1 IWTIVPGLTKGL
13 KMRYLRYL
21 ALLGIF
27 MLNASYS
34 KAQVSV
40 GIGVGP
46 GYGYVGAAPVCS
58 YGYYD
63 YYPYE
68 CAPYGFYGPDYF
80 VGGVFIGAGPWYRG
94 YYGRGGYGYYGR
106 GRGYARGYNND
117 RYYGRANGYNGRDYG
132 FSGRRSNGNYGRSN
146 GYSGHNN
153 GYSGRGNGYSGHGG
167 GESRGSGGGGY
178 HGGHGGE
185 GSHGNGGGGSR
196 GGGHRYFA
204 PNYSTEKTNG

>member
-1 IWTIVPGLTKGL
+1 
-13 KMRYLRYL
+13 MRYLKYL

-27 MLNASYS
+27 MLTASYS

-40 GIGVGP
+40 GIAVGP
-46 GYGYVGAAPVCS
+46 GYGYVGAAPVCA

-80 VGGVFIGAGPWYRG
+80 VGGVFIGAGPRYRG

-106 GRGYARGYNND
+106 GRGYARGYESD
-117 RYYGRANGYNGRDYG
+117 RYYDGRGNGYNGRANGYYGRGNGH
-132 FSGRRSNGNYGRSN
+132 SGRNGGNDGRGN
-146 GYSGHNN
+146 AYSGHSN

-167 GESRGSGGGGY
+167 GN
-178 HGGHGGE
+178 HGGHGSE
-185 GSHGNGGGGSR
+185 GSHGNGSGGSR
-196 GGGHRYFA
+196 GGGHR
-204 PNYSTEKTNG
+204 

>member
-1 IWTIVPGLTKGL
+1 
-13 KMRYLRYL
+13 MRYLRYL

-27 MLNASYS
+27 MLTASYS

-63 YYPYE
+63 YYPYA

-106 GRGYARGYNND
+106 GRGYARGYSND
-117 RYYGRANGYNGRDYG
+117 PLLWSWQQQLLQRSRQRLLR
-132 FSGRRSNGNYGRSN
+132 SQRRQLWARQWVLRPQQWLLWSWQRLFRSW
-146 GYSGHNN
+146 
-153 GYSGRGNGYSGHGG
+153 RW
-167 GESRGSGGGGY
+167 
-178 HGGHGGE
+178 
-185 GSHGNGGGGSR
+185 
-196 GGGHRYFA
+196 
-204 PNYSTEKTNG
+204 

>member
-1 IWTIVPGLTKGL
+1 
-13 KMRYLRYL
+13 MRYLRYL

-27 MLNASYS
+27 MLTASYS

-117 RYYGRANGYNGRDYG
+117 RFY
-132 FSGRRSNGNYGRSN
+132 
-146 GYSGHNN
+146 
-153 GYSGRGNGYSGHGG
+153 GRGN
-167 GESRGSGGGGY
+167 
-178 HGGHGGE
+178 
-185 GSHGNGGGGSR
+185 
-196 GGGHRYFA
+196 
-204 PNYSTEKTNG
+204 NYNEAT

>member
-1 IWTIVPGLTKGL
+1 
-13 KMRYLRYL
+13 MRYLRYL

-27 MLNASYS
+27 MLTASYS

-63 YYPYE
+63 YYPYA

-106 GRGYARGYNND
+106 GRGYARGYSND
-117 RYYGRANGYNGRDYG
+117 RFY
-132 FSGRRSNGNYGRSN
+132 
-146 GYSGHNN
+146 
-153 GYSGRGNGYSGHGG
+153 GRGNGYSGHGG

-185 GSHGNGGGGSR
+185 GSTATEAVDPAAADIGN
-196 GGGHRYFA
+196 
-204 PNYSTEKTNG
+204 